1 MTTTRK
7 NRPESLLPARRLLR
21 AYAFD
26 PMSTRLSGRF
36 LIIDIAFETDLRPG
50 PSGRLLQVV
59 DYDAIRGLWYLPVD
73 LNAAAS
79 LAQQGMRPTE
89 SDPRTHQ
96 QVVYAVAMSVIE
108 RFERFGGFRFRWRG
122 DDKLRIVPHAF
133 EGRNAYFDKDRRAVL
148 FGYFRA
154 DSRDPGA
161 NLPGQ
166 MMFTC
171 LSVDVVAHEVTH
183 AIVHRMR
190 KYFSEPTH
198 PDVLAWHE
206 AIADLV
212 ALFNHFSFPEVVS
225 DAVAKSR
232 GSLEE
237 GSALL
242 DLAIE
247 FGESTGRGAAL
258 RTAIGSP
265 RSPDAFLKAVEP
277 HDRGACFVAAV
288 FDAFIDTYTSQ
299 IADLRRIASAGTGVL
314 PPGALPPDL
323 VARVTAAAATNADR
337 FLGMVIR
344 AFEYLPVV
352 DVTFGDVV
360 RAIVTADQGLYPDD
374 AAQLRATLVEA
385 FRRRGIFP
393 PKVSSLADEALLWP
407 KPPLDLNLSRGIA
420 GIDLAPLFSAATLEL
435 DPASTVPFAD
445 DADALPP
452 PQESTPAPA
461 VPGQAVHAHLSSR
474 ASARNLREVIHRWG
488 EVHAYELGL
497 DLAAGKIE
505 MVSAQAVYLQASDRQ
520 PRPIVVIQFAQRRD
534 DLEDQR
540 TDETGAQIPRIHRAA
555 IRAGTTV
562 IARVDGRVEFLVTK
576 PLPLSDRTKIDDLS
590 ADIREVA
597 LAFDKSGTDRLQS
610 IHDWM
615 GEVEDSDALSAWTVE
630 PATLRLSFARLHA
643 GMDRA

>member
-1 MTTTRK
+1 MTATKRD
-7 NRPESLLPARRLLR
+7 RPEPVLPARRLLR
-21 AYAFD
+21 AHAFD

-36 LIIDIAFETDLRPG
+36 LTIDIAFETDLRPG
-50 PSGRLLQVV
+50 PSGRLLKVV
-59 DYDAIRGLWYLPVD
+59 DYDVARDLWYLPVD
-73 LNAAAS
+73 LNDAAI
-79 LAQQGMRPTE
+79 LAQRGMRPVE

-154 DSRDPGA
+154 DSRDPGP

-171 LSVDVVAHEVTH
+171 LSVDVIAHEVTH

-190 KYFSEPTH
+190 PYFSEPTH

-225 DAVAKSR
+225 DAVATSQ
-232 GSLEE
+232 GTLEE

-247 FGESTGRGAAL
+247 FGQSTGRGAAL
-258 RTAIGSP
+258 RSAIGSP
-265 RSPDAFLKAVEP
+265 RTPGAFLKAVEP
-277 HDRGACFVAAV
+277 HDRGSCFVAAV
-288 FDAFIDTYTSQ
+288 FDAFIDSYKSQ

-314 PPGALPPDL
+314 PPGALPTDL
-323 VARVTAAAATNADR
+323 VKRVTAAAATNADR
-337 FLGMVIR
+337 FLEMVVR

-352 DVTFGDVV
+352 DVNFGDVV
-360 RAIVTADQGLYPDD
+360 RAIVTADHGLYPDD
-374 AAQLRATLVEA
+374 AGQLRAILVEA
-385 FRRRGIFP
+385 FRRRGIYP
-393 PKVSSLADEALLWP
+393 PGVTSLADEALLWP
-407 KPPLDLNLSRGIA
+407 KPPHALSLSGGTD
-420 GIDLAPLFSAATLEL
+420 GIDLASLFLAATLEL
-435 DPASTVPFAD
+435 DPGSTVPFAGD
-445 DADALPP
+445 PATIPPSRDA
-452 PQESTPAPA
+452 TPALA
-461 VPGQAVHAHLSSR
+461 VPGRTARAHLNSHPNGR
-474 ASARNLREVIHRWG
+474 RLREIIHGWG
-488 EVHAYELGL
+488 EEHAYELGL
-497 DLAAGKIE
+497 DKAAGMIE
-505 MVSAQAVYLQASDRQ
+505 VVSSQAAYLRGSDGQ

-540 TDETGAQIPRIHRAA
+540 TDETGAQIPRSQRAA

-576 PLPLSDRTKIDDLS
+576 PLPLSDRTKLEDLS
-590 ADIREVA
+590 GDLKECA
-597 LAFDKSGTDRLQS
+597 LEFDKAGTERLRS
-610 IHDWM
+610 IRDWM
-615 GEVEDSDALSAWTVE
+615 GDVEDMDALSAWTVE

-643 GMDRA
+643 SQDGP

>member
-1 MTTTRK
+1 MTEAKRV
-7 NRPESLLPARRLLR
+7 RPEPALPARRQLR

-36 LIIDIAFETDLRPG
+36 LTIDVPFEANLRPG

-59 DYDAIRGLWYLPVD
+59 DYDAAHGLWYLPVD
-73 LNAAAS
+73 LNEAAI
-79 LAQQGMRPTE
+79 LAQRGMRPAE

-108 RFERFGGFRFRWRG
+108 RFERFAGRRFRWRG

-133 EGRNAYFDKDRRAVL
+133 EGRNAYFDKNRRAVL

-154 DSRDPGA
+154 DLRDPGA

-183 AIVHRMR
+183 AIVHRLR

-212 ALFNHFSFPEVVS
+212 ALFNHFGFPEVVS
-225 DAVAKSR
+225 DAVAKSE
-232 GSLEE
+232 GTLEK

-242 DLAIE
+242 DLATE

-265 RSPDAFLKAVEP
+265 RTPEAFLKAVEP
-277 HDRGACFVAAV
+277 HQRGACFVAAV
-288 FDAFIDTYTSQ
+288 FDAFIDTYKSE
-299 IADLRRIASAGTGVL
+299 ISDLRRIASGGTGVL
-314 PPGALPPDL
+314 PPGALPSDL
-323 VARVTAAAATNADR
+323 VNRVTAAAAKNADR
-337 FLGMVIR
+337 FLEMVVR

-360 RAIVTADQGLYPDD
+360 RAIVTADRELYPDD
-374 AAQLRATLVEA
+374 SGQLRAILVEA
-385 FRRRGIFP
+385 FRRRGIYAP
-393 PKVSSLADEALLWP
+393 GVTSLADEALVWSR
-407 KPPLDLNLSRGIA
+407 PPLDLNLRTGINA
-420 GIDLAPLFSAATLEL
+420 IDLAPLILEATLDL
-435 DPASTVPFAD
+435 DTGSTVYFAD
-445 DADALPP
+445 DPDTIPPSREPSDA
-452 PQESTPAPA
+452 
-461 VPGQAVHAHLSSR
+461 QASGAQAAHNELTNR
-474 ASARNLREVIHRWG
+474 AGSKRHMAQIHDWG
-488 EVHAYELGL
+488 LEHAYELGL
-497 DLAAGKIE
+497 DRAAGKIE
-505 MVSAQAVYLQASDRQ
+505 MVSARVVYLRASDGQ
-520 PRPIVVIQFAQRRD
+520 PRPIVAIQFAQRRD

-540 TDETGAQIPRIHRAA
+540 TDETGEQIPRNQRAA

-562 IARVDGRVEFLVTK
+562 IARVDGQVEFLVTK
-576 PLPLSDRTKIDDLS
+576 PLPLSDPAGLNDLS
-590 ADIREVA
+590 SDLEECA
-597 LAFDKSGTDRLQS
+597 LAFDKAGTERLRS

-615 GEVEDSDALSAWTVE
+615 GEVADMDALSAWTVE
-630 PATLRLSFARLHA
+630 PATLRLSFAQLHA
-643 GMDRA
+643 GQDGT

>member
-1 MTTTRK
+1 MQ
-7 NRPESLLPARRLLR
+7 
-21 AYAFD
+21 
-26 PMSTRLSGRF
+26 
-36 LIIDIAFETDLRPG
+36 
-50 PSGRLLQVV
+50 PS
-59 DYDAIRGLWYLPVD
+59 
-73 LNAAAS
+73 
-79 LAQQGMRPTE
+79 E

-108 RFERFGGFRFRWRG
+108 RVERFGGFRFRWRG

-148 FGYFRA
+148 LGYFRA

-166 MMFTC
+166 MKFTC
-171 LSVDVVAHEVTH
+171 LSVDVVAHEITH

-206 AIADLV
+206 AFADLV
-212 ALFNHFSFPEVVS
+212 ALFNHFGFPEVVS
-225 DAVAKSR
+225 DAVEKSE
-232 GSLEE
+232 GTLEK

-242 DLAIE
+242 DLAAE

-258 RTAIGSP
+258 RSAIGSP
-265 RSPDAFLKAVEP
+265 RTPDAFLKAVEP

-288 FDAFIDTYTSQ
+288 FDAFLDTYTSQ

-314 PPGALPPDL
+314 PPGALPTDL
-323 VARVTAAAATNADR
+323 VKRVTAAAAMNADR
-337 FLGMVIR
+337 FLGMVVR

-374 AAQLRATLVEA
+374 VAHLRAILVEA
-385 FRRRGIFP
+385 LRRRGIYP
-393 PKVSSLADEALLWP
+393 AGVTSLADEALVWS
-407 KPPLDLNLSRGIA
+407 KPPLDLNLSGGINA
-420 GIDLAPLFSAATLEL
+420 VDLAPLILEATLDL
-435 DPASTVPFAD
+435 DTGSTVSFAD
-445 DADALPP
+445 DHGTTPP
-452 PQESTPAPA
+452 SGEA
-461 VPGQAVHAHLSSR
+461 VPGPAAPGQAAHAQLNAQSKNKPYL
-474 ASARNLREVIHRWG
+474 ARIRDWG
-488 EVHAYELGL
+488 EEHAYELGL
-497 DLAAGKIE
+497 DKAAGKIE
-505 MVSAQAVYLQASDRQ
+505 MVSARAAYLQASDGQ
-520 PRPIVVIQFAQRRD
+520 PRPIIAIQFAQRRD

-540 TDETGAQIPRIHRAA
+540 TDDTGAQIRRSQRAA

-576 PLPLSDRTKIDDLS
+576 PLPLSDRTKLDGLSGDLK
-590 ADIREVA
+590 ECA
-597 LAFDKSGTDRLQS
+597 LGFDKAGTERLAS
-610 IHDWM
+610 IRDWM
-615 GEVEDSDALSAWTVE
+615 GDVEDRDALSAWTLE

-643 GMDRA
+643 DQDGA